1 MTTRQKLAVAAKQVV
16 MRARIV
22 GKRATK
28 QLIEAADEAL
38 VAQGKAARARQ
49 RNRAFKAALKKVGKT
64 LAIAGTAAV
73 TVMAARA
80 TVRAARHRKSVSE

>member
-1 MTTRQKLAVAAKQVV
+1 MTKKQKLAVAAKRVV
-16 MRARIV
+16 IRARIV

-64 LAIAGTAAV
+64 LAIAGTAAA

-80 TVRAARHRKSVSE
+80 SARAARRRSAVVE

>member
-1 MTTRQKLAVAAKQVV
+1 MTTKEKLAVAAKRAMV
-16 MRARIV
+16 RARIV

-49 RNRAFKAALKKVGKT
+49 RKRAFKAVLRKVGKT
-64 LAIAGTAAV
+64 LAIAGTAAA
-73 TVMAARA
+73 TVAAARA
-80 TVRAARHRKSVSE
+80 TARAVRRRTVVSE